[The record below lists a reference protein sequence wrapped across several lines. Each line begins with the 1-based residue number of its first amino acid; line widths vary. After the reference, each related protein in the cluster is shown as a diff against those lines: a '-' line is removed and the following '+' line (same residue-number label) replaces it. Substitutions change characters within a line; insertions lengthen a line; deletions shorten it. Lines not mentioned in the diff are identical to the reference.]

1 MSFSQQLIFYLFAL
15 HCYQWLNICFL
26 HNFFVLLILR
36 FKVLFHDNLAAIDNV
51 DALLRSSDALTVE
64 VEDNIFAKK

>member
-1 MSFSQQLIFYLFAL
+1 
-15 HCYQWLNICFL
+15 
-26 HNFFVLLILR
+26 LILLCA
-36 FKVLFHDNLAAIDNV
+36 VLFHDNLAAIDNV